1 MKKLFIMAAALL
13 TVLPLNAQSKTEAVK
28 EHLENHFKVY
38 GFIRNYF
45 AFDTRESSAGT
56 EDLYY
61 YMPKDVNMSDGVDL
75 NAIPSFRWA
84 ALTTRVGLD
93 VSGYE
98 IKGYKFGAKVETDFY
113 CGVSGVTGTAQLRLR
128 QAFVTVN
135 KDWRTW
141 KVGQAWHPM
150 AADFPDIL
158 SLEVGVPFGAFSRT
172 PQVALD
178 FDLGKGFSLT
188 ASALWQMQYASIGPS
203 FAKGTDGTY
212 NYNASTAS
220 ANYIKYACTPEGY
233 LGLNFKNKN
242 LLFRLGAD
250 VLSIKPRN
258 YEYDLT
264 KGEALK
270 KVGDR
275 ITTYDLFFY
284 GQEKFGNFTWK
295 QKVTYVNDGSHL
307 NFVGGYGVSA
317 FNADGSWEYSATRN
331 LSAWTTFAYKAK
343 AWTPSLFLGYIKEF
357 GTSKD
362 IVGNFWAKNYF
373 GEEHVKGA
381 GKHTVSQMFRIQPDI
396 LYTIGKFQIGLEYMY
411 TGVEYGKA
419 NARKLATTD
428 LHWVGNH
435 RVQAMVKFNF

>member
-1 MKKLFIMAAALL
+1 MKKLIIMAAALL
-13 TVLPLNAQSKTEAVK
+13 TVLPLNAQTKTDAVK

-38 GFIRNYF
+38 GFVRNYF

-61 YMPKDVNMSDGVDL
+61 YMPKDRNLNAEGDDL

-188 ASALWQMQYASIGPS
+188 ASALWQMQYTSTGPDPDNWS
-203 FAKGTDGTY
+203 KA
-212 NYNASTAS
+212 AAS
-220 ANYIKYACTPEGY
+220 ANFIKYGCTPEGY

-258 YEYDLT
+258 YGIIMKDINGDSVDE
-264 KGEALK
+264 EV
-270 KVGDR
+270 KVKVNDR
-275 ITTYDLFFY
+275 ITTFDLFFY
-284 GQEKFGNFTWK
+284 GQEKIGNFTWK

-317 FNADGSWEYSATRN
+317 KNADGSWEYSATRN

-343 AWTPSLFLGYIKEF
+343 AWTPSLSLGYIKEF

-362 IVGNFWAKNYF
+362 IVGDFWAKNS
-373 GEEHVKGA
+373 A
-381 GKHTVSQMFRIQPDI
+381 GSVNQMFRVQPDI
-396 LYTIGKFQIGLEYMY
+396 LYTIGKFQVGLEYMY

-419 NARKLATTD
+419 NARKLAATD

-435 RVQAMVKFNF
+435 RVQARVKYNF